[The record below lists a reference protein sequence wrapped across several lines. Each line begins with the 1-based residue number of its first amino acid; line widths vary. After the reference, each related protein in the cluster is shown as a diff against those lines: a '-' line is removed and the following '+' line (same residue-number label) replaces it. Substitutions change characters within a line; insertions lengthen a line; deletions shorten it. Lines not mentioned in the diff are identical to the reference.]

1 MVESPSC
8 LFLRSESSGSVSL
21 DVGRLRYNSPIMSVV
36 LKTHRFSVE
45 EYHRLG
51 ETGILRE
58 DDRVELIEG
67 ELVDMAP
74 MGSRHAGC
82 VSFLTWALQQQVGER
97 AVVHVQNPLALG
109 MDSEPEPDVMLLA
122 PRDHD
127 PFYRAGHPG
136 PDDVLLLVEVADTS
150 LTYDRQVKLPLY
162 ARHGI
167 RQVWLVESLGRGDR
181 GSPAAGAGRVW
192 EGSDAAPGGGGGV
205 RGSAGGGDGGGGGS
219 RLAPMALSR
228 RGRSSLP
235 GIFCASL

>member
-1 MVESPSC
+1 
-8 LFLRSESSGSVSL
+8 
-21 DVGRLRYNSPIMSVV
+21 MSVV

-82 VSFLTWALQQQVGER
+82 VSFLTWALQQSVGER

-122 PRDHD
+122 PREHD
-127 PFYRAGHPG
+127 PFYRTAHPG
-136 PDDVLLLVEVADTS
+136 PDDVLLLIEVADTS

-162 ARHGI
+162 AHHGI
-167 RQVWLVESLGRGDR
+167 RQVWLVDL
-181 GSPAAGAGRVW
+181 
-192 EGSDAAPGGGGGV
+192 
-205 RGSAGGGDGGGGGS
+205 SAGVIEDHRWPEPDGYGEV
-219 RLAPMALSR
+219 RTLR
-228 RGRSSLP
+228 RGEVVGCEALP
-235 GIFCASL
+235 GVELGVGEILS